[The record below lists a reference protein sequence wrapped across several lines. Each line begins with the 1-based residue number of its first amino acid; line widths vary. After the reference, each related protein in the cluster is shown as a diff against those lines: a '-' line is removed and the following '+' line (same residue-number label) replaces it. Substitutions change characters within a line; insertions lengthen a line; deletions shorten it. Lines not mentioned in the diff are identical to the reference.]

1 MNILMEKTKTKNN
14 EPSLTTN
21 YNINSNINNNIN
33 ENKSISSKD
42 ISRDFAFINNVKI
55 DPDRFNEYSEE
66 KISSNINNNPNINL
80 ISNGRNI
87 DTISS
92 RKRNGSSKIPILL
105 VVFSL
110 QI

>member
-1 MNILMEKTKTKNN
+1 MEKTKTKNN

-55 DPDRFNEYSEE
+55 DPGRFNEYSEE
-66 KISSNINNNPNINL
+66 KISSNINNNPKINL

-92 RKRNGSSKIPILL
+92 RKRNGINEKINNFENRLNYYGK
-105 VVFSL
+105 
-110 QI
+110 